1 MYNTMASPY
10 LGQLLSGSVADHIG
24 ATPLVQLNRLPASF
38 GIKARVCAKLEYFNA
53 GGSIKDRIAKRM
65 VEQAE
70 KDGLIK
76 PGDTLIEASS
86 GNTYVGE
93 T

>member
-1 MYNTMASPY
+1 
-10 LGQLLSGSVADHIG
+10 
-24 ATPLVQLNRLPASF
+24 
-38 GIKARVCAKLEYFNA
+38 
-53 GGSIKDRIAKRM
+53 M

-86 GNTYVGE
+86 GNTYAGKIPIDLKSPG
-93 T
+93 